1 MRYEKVI
8 AVVQARLES
17 RALPGK
23 VLLAI
28 GRAPMLERVV
38 ERVERMQRIDGLLV
52 ATSVDPE
59 DDRIEEL
66 CRERGWACYR
76 GSREDVLDRIHR
88 AAQSVFA
95 DHVVR
100 VDGDQPLLGWQE
112 ADALVDLHLKS
123 GADLTHNLT
132 ARGSGMPL
140 GTGCEVIRAGALERA
155 WRDATAPSQREH
167 PTEHLHAHPDHFR
180 ILSRRA
186 PPELARPSYRFGVE
200 LPDDL
205 ERVRRI
211 QRALGERAFT
221 ELGRAVALI
230 DGDAAK
236 RGVAL

>member
-8 AVVQARLES
+8 AIVQARLES
-17 RALPGK
+17 RSLPGK
-23 VLLAI
+23 VLLSI

-52 ATSVDPE
+52 ATSVDRE
-59 DDRIEEL
+59 DDRIEDL
-66 CRERGWACYR
+66 CRAHGWACFR
-76 GSREDVLDRIHR
+76 GSREDVLDRVHR

-112 ADALVDLHLKS
+112 ADALVDLHLKH

-132 ARGSGMPL
+132 LRGSGMPL
-140 GTGCEVIRAGALERA
+140 GTGCEVVRAPALERA
-155 WRDATAPSQREH
+155 WSEASAPSQRQH
-167 PTEHLHAHPDHFR
+167 ATEYIHARPDLFR
-180 ILSRRA
+180 VEARRA
-186 PPELARPSYRFGVE
+186 PPEIARPGYRFGVE

-211 QRALGERAFT
+211 QRALGERAFI
-221 ELGRAVALI
+221 ELSRAVALL
-230 DGDAAK
+230 DGDAAA
-236 RGVAL
+236 RGAAF